1 MSSSLANCYP
11 FRSESKN
18 KKTYLN
24 FLRPSEMR
32 HSYLRYTNLTRDTMH
47 VCHCWPY
54 SKWRTLYSRISY
66 SEYPTL
72 NSWVFYSEC
81 PTPYNRASYSE
92 FPTPYKCLL
101 IPLHRFSD
109 EVSYGE
115 CMRDSGNP
123 CMCSFGKSTYR
134 VKTCCVSF
142 SVKAVTGS
150 QIIKEGI

>member
-1 MSSSLANCYP
+1 MSSSLANCYR
-11 FRSESKN
+11 FHSESKN
-18 KKTYLN
+18 KKTCFN

-32 HSYLRYTNLTRDTMH
+32 HSYLRYPNLNRDTMP
-47 VCHCWPY
+47 VCYCWSY

-142 SVKAVTGS
+142 SAKTVTGS
-150 QIIKEGI
+150 WIIK

>member
-32 HSYLRYTNLTRDTMH
+32 HSYLRYPNLNRDTMH
-47 VCHCWPY
+47 VCYCWPY

-72 NSWVFYSEC
+72 NSWVFYSER

-115 CMRDSGNP
+115 CIKFR
-123 CMCSFGKSTYR
+123 KSLHVFIR
-134 VKTCCVSF
+134 EIHISSKDVLCIFF
-142 SVKAVTGS
+142 SKS
-150 QIIKEGI
+150 SHR